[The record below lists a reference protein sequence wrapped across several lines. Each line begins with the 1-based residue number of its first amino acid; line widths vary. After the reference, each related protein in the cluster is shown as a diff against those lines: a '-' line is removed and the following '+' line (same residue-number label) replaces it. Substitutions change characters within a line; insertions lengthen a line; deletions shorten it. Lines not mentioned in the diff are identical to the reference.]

1 VWSFFSFSPWI
12 DNVCDANIH
21 LYVCDNNKLDT
32 KTSLKNT
39 EIPCKLQ
46 FSPWPTGLED
56 HSGERMKMASE
67 HMIDSQLVAI
77 GDQELIVGA
86 VLEEVLDDMFAALRC
101 PPQSPDILED
111 LRSISPAL
119 CSDELPGSEDSLLV
133 ALREDAPSFR
143 PVNPLIVGSGT
154 DCVR

>member
-1 VWSFFSFSPWI
+1 
-12 DNVCDANIH
+12 
-21 LYVCDNNKLDT
+21 
-32 KTSLKNT
+32 
-39 EIPCKLQ
+39 
-46 FSPWPTGLED
+46 
-56 HSGERMKMASE
+56 MKMASE